1 MSRSDVLARW
11 VLSLALLGS
20 FACGRQ
26 EPLPAAAA
34 DEELP
39 PDPMTEERRR
49 LVQAWT
55 GDLDGMIERRV
66 IRLLVTPSRT
76 HYFVDRGTQRGL
88 TYEFGQLFENELNKK
103 LNTGNLRIHVV
114 FIPVAHDQLI
124 PSLLEGR
131 GDIAAA
137 NLTITPGR
145 LDEVDFA
152 APTFRDV
159 DEIVV
164 TGPGTPVVAS
174 AEDLSGVEVYLR
186 PSSSYFGSVT
196 ALNQRLQAAGKP
208 PVTVREA
215 PEVLSDEDI
224 LEMVNAGLV
233 PATVVDRHIAEFW
246 AQVFDSLTLNREAKL
261 RTGGQIAPMV
271 RRGSPQLVAAIDDFM
286 ASHGKGSAEGNIL
299 LQRYLRSTKY
309 AASAIAPSERQKFEQ
324 TVELFRRYSDQY
336 SMDYLLMVAQ
346 AYQESGLDQ
355 QAKSRVGAVGIM
367 QIMPA
372 TGAELGVGDISQL
385 EPNIHGGVKYIR
397 WLIDH
402 YFANEPMTPIDKGL
416 FAFAAYNA
424 GPGRIRQLRKRA
436 ADRGLD
442 PNVWFNNV
450 EVVAAEAIGRE
461 TVQYVSNIYKY
472 YLAYTMLVE
481 RRRVVDAARADLAG
495 TKVQ

>member
-1 MSRSDVLARW
+1 
-11 VLSLALLGS
+11 
-20 FACGRQ
+20 
-26 EPLPAAAA
+26 LPAAAA

-164 TGPGTPVVAS
+164 TGPGTPVVAT

>member
-1 MSRSDVLARW
+1 
-11 VLSLALLGS
+11 LS
-20 FACGRQ
+20 
-26 EPLPAAAA
+26 AAAA